1 MVAPSA
7 PKIGLSRYKWTFIEK
22 TQNVKY
28 NYYDVTL
35 FLSKLFR
42 IIAVIIT
49 HPPISTLK
57 GGISLRNNH
66 THTGANKVSVNINR
80 PIVVEAVVLDPIVM
94 QINPKAS

>member
-7 PKIGLSRYKWTFIEK
+7 PNIGLSRYSWTLIEK

-28 NYYDVTL
+28 NYCDVTL
-35 FLSKLFR
+35 FLSKLLR

-57 GGISLRNNH
+57 GGISLRNIH

-80 PIVVEAVVLDPIVM
+80 PIVVEGVVLDPIVI

>member
-7 PKIGLSRYKWTFIEK
+7 PKIGLSRYKRTFIEK
-22 TQNVKY
+22 TRNVKY

-35 FLSKLFR
+35 FLSKLLS

-49 HPPISTLK
+49 LPPISTLK

-66 THTGANKVSVNINR
+66 THTGANNVSVNIKR
-80 PIVVEAVVLDPIVM
+80 PIVVEGVVLAQIVM
-94 QINPKAS
+94 QINPKAT

>member
-7 PKIGLSRYKWTFIEK
+7 PNIGLSRYMLTFIEMN
-22 TQNVKY
+22 QNVKY
-28 NYYDVTL
+28 NYWDVTL

-57 GGISLRNNH
+57 GGISLRNIH

-80 PIVVEAVVLDPIVM
+80 PIVVEGVVLDPIVM

>member
-7 PKIGLSRYKWTFIEK
+7 PNIGLSRYKWTFIEK

-35 FLSKLFR
+35 FLSKLFT
-42 IIAVIIT
+42 IIAAIIT

-57 GGISLRNNH
+57 GGISFRNSH
-66 THTGANKVSVNINR
+66 TQTGANKVSVNINR
-80 PIVVEAVVLDPIVM
+80 PIVVEGVVLDPIVM